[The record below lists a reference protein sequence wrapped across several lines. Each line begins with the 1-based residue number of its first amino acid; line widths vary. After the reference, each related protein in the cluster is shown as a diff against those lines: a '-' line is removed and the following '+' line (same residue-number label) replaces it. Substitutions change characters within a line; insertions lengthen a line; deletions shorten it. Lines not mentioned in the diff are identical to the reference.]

1 MKGRIGVTPSAI
13 TYRRAPG
20 AIAAQIDDQIVVLSP
35 IDYTYHA
42 LDTVGASVWNL
53 LSDPMNLDQLV
64 DGLTAAY
71 DVTPDQCRADV
82 VPFLDRMMTIG
93 ALEPLA

>member
-1 MKGRIGVTPSAI
+1 MKGPIAVPVTA
-13 TYRRAPG
+13 TKYRRAPG

-35 IDYTYHA
+35 VDFTYHA
-42 LDTVGASVWNL
+42 LDAVGASVWNL
-53 LSDPMNLDQLV
+53 LSDPMNLDQIIE
-64 DGLTAAY
+64 GLTASY
-71 DVTPDQCRADV
+71 DVTPDQCRTDV